1 MVATMQNH
9 HEEGNFEPPIF
20 FRAKNPT
27 NFREI
32 LKLTNHQALNNMK
45 VNYKRPKNLKPT
57 HRPKNSAKS
66 KNSKKTKNLEFSKN
80 TKKKNS
86 KKRKRNIKNE
96 KTKNIARKSK
106 KVEKSR
112 FHRIRCRHFEV
123 ARKQLSAVTSGCMI
137 DTGSCS
143 KQSNQTIRKSL
154 SMNLI

>member
-20 FRAKNPT
+20 FGAKNPT

-57 HRPKNSAKS
+57 HRPKNT
-66 KNSKKTKNLEFSKN
+66 KKPKNLKVSKN

-123 ARKQLSAVTSGCMI
+123 ARA
-137 DTGSCS
+137 
-143 KQSNQTIRKSL
+143 
-154 SMNLI
+154 